1 MVASLNYNEINDNP
15 EINNN
20 LKLFGNKWN
29 WKKGKT
35 KDQEKTKKITK
46 YCIKHSFINN
56 SKKNKETCAKEIST
70 CDSNLE
76 ASYSTEIDK
85 HGGCVFSIFLNER

>member
-1 MVASLNYNEINDNP
+1 M
-15 EINNN
+15 
-20 LKLFGNKWN
+20 KLEKRKN
-29 WKKGKT
+29 

-46 YCIKHSFINN
+46 YCIKHFFVNN
-56 SKKNKETCAKEIST
+56 SKKNKETYAKEIST

-85 HGGCVFSIFLNER
+85 HGVCIFSIVLNER